1 MVTVYNQ
8 DSHKIG
14 KVRVSR
20 VITLGTLREKI
31 CDFFKLKDCASFDLK
46 IGGCEKFLEHQGI
59 FKGANY
65 RQNRK
70 IEANLRLFFDLKFD
84 ETTNLIGIKAN
95 SATYLGSNSQKNACS

>member
-46 IGGCEKFLEHQGI
+46 IGGCEKFFEHQGI
-59 FKGANY
+59 FKGANF

-70 IEANLRLFFDLKFD
+70 IETNLRLFFDLKFN

-95 SATYLGSNSQKNACS
+95 SDTFLGSHNQENVYS